1 VTTRVMNRQRV
12 SDDLLTQV
20 MEQDCMHKVH
30 WDHYP
35 LVASNAFAQEWL
47 EIQAKIG
54 LAPNTVEVYGSTFF
68 RANNAVH

>member
-1 VTTRVMNRQRV
+1 
-12 SDDLLTQV
+12 
-20 MEQDCMHKVH
+20 MHKVH